1 MTAPRLTRRGLMA
14 ATLATSLVPKAALAA
29 PGSVSLRPAR
39 PRVEWRAQPEGID
52 MLRPRFGWTA
62 EAVDPAAR
70 GLRQTAWR
78 IVVASTEADVTAG
91 RGDIWD
97 SGKIKSAKFGAR
109 LGRDLRLGSQRP
121 YWWSLMLWDERGRAS
136 QWSAPERFFTGVI
149 GDGGWKAKWIA
160 AEPGWPIRIAESR
173 KGAAVEG
180 AKPMPLFRRGF
191 AVRKP
196 VRHAIL
202 SISGLGHYVASINGH
217 ETTQSMLNPG
227 WTDYRKTVLYNSYD
241 VADLLQPGA
250 NAIGVM
256 LGNGMYNVEGVKD
269 RYKKFVGTFGQP
281 KLIAQLAITYTD
293 GTRELIVSDESWVTR
308 PGPITFSSIYGGE
321 DHDAQRE
328 IANWNRA
335 EAATEGW
342 SPVLLVDGPPGRLKA
357 QGIPPMTVDTIY
369 PTVRITEP
377 KPGVFVY
384 DFGKNAAS
392 RLALKVRGPAGATIR
407 LSPSEVLGSDGLIA
421 PRSIGARPGL
431 PVYYAYTLAGRGEEV
446 WRPRFMYC
454 GSRYLQVEGAV
465 PAERAGPNDVAVVSL
480 ASEFVHTDLR
490 QSGRF
495 ESSQELLVQVHDLIK
510 QAVLSNS
517 ASVFTD
523 CPHREKLGWLEQ
535 DQLNA
540 ETVLYIEDG
549 VTLYE
554 KTIADIVDAQLP
566 SGQIPEIAP
575 EFVQFLGVDE
585 MYRDSPEWGGAVVIA
600 AWKTYRMYGD
610 PSVLES
616 GYPAMRRYADHIE
629 GKRTGD
635 GLVVY
640 GLGDWLDLGPRAE
653 GKRTQLTTMGVT
665 ATATYYQM
673 LTCLVEIARLLGR
686 PAAEVADFQRRAA
699 NVKAAFNAAYFH
711 ADKGSY
717 DTGSQTANAM
727 PLALG
732 MVPAGQEKRVL
743 ASLVADIRSRG
754 DHVSAGDIGFH
765 YVVRALAEH
774 GAPEV
779 LHGMLSRTDAPS
791 YGAQVMAGATAL
803 TENWDP
809 KLGGSQNHF
818 MLGHALAWLY
828 IGLAGIKVDFWNR
841 AAPAITIAPQT
852 VPGLESAGASY
863 DSVLGPIRSA
873 WRRQG
878 MAIRFEIEVPPGA
891 QAVIR
896 LPVPL
901 GRIRESGAP
910 ARSAAGVV
918 KALDMAGTATLIVG
932 SGRYVFEAAAA

>member
-14 ATLATSLVPKAALAA
+14 ATLATSLMPKVALAA
-29 PGSVSLRPAR
+29 PGAGRLRPSR
-39 PRVEWRAQPEGID
+39 PRVEWRVRPEGID

-62 EAVDPAAR
+62 EATDATAR
-70 GLRQTAWR
+70 GVRQSAWR
-78 IVVASTEADVTAG
+78 IVVASTEADAAAG

-97 SGKIKSAKFGAR
+97 SGKVKSAKFGAR
-109 LGRDLRLGSQRP
+109 PGRDLRLGAQAP
-121 YWWSLMLWDERGRAS
+121 YWWSVMLWDEQGHPS
-136 QWSAPERFFTGVI
+136 GWIAPERFVTGVL
-149 GDGGWKAKWIA
+149 GTGAWKAKWIA

-173 KGAAVEG
+173 KGAPADG
-180 AKPMPLFRRGF
+180 AKPMPLFRRAF

-202 SISGLGHYVASINGH
+202 SASGLGHYAVSINGR

-241 VADLLQPGA
+241 VTGLLQPGA

-281 KLIAQLAITYTD
+281 RLIAQLAITYED
-293 GTRELIVSDESWVTR
+293 GTQELIVSDESWVTR

-321 DHDAQRE
+321 DHDARRE
-328 IANWNRA
+328 IANWDRA
-335 EAATEGW
+335 GVAAEDW
-342 SPVLLVDGPPGRLKA
+342 SPVLVVEGPPGTLKA
-357 QGIPPMTVDTIY
+357 QGIPPITVDTTY
-369 PTVRITEP
+369 ATARITEP

-392 RLALKVRGPAGATIR
+392 RPVLKVRGPAGATIR
-407 LSPSEVLGSDGLIA
+407 LSPSEVLGDDGTIA

-446 WRPRFMYC
+446 WRPRFTYC
-454 GSRYLQVEGAV
+454 GSRYLQIEGAM
-465 PAERAGPNDVAVVSL
+465 PADRAGPNDVAVL
-480 ASEFVHTDLR
+480 GLESEFVHTDLP
-490 QSGRF
+490 QGGRF
-495 ESSQELLVQVHDLIK
+495 ESSQALLVQVHDLIK

-535 DQLNA
+535 DHLNA
-540 ETVLYIEDG
+540 ETVLYVEDG

-585 MYRDSPEWGGAVVIA
+585 IYRDSPEWGGAVVIA

-610 PSVLES
+610 PRILEI

-629 GKRTGD
+629 SKRTAD

-653 GKRTQLTTMGVT
+653 GGRTQLTTMGVT
-665 ATATYYQM
+665 GTATYYQM
-673 LTCLVEIARLLGR
+673 LTYLVEIARLLGR
-686 PAAEVADFQRRAA
+686 PASEVAGFQRRAA
-699 NVKAAFNAAYFH
+699 SVKAAFNATYFH

-754 DHVSAGDIGFH
+754 DHVTAGDIGFH

-779 LHGMLSRTDAPS
+779 LHAMLSRTDAPS

-809 KLGGSQNHF
+809 KRGGSQNHF

-828 IGLAGIKVDFWNR
+828 SGLGGITLDFWDS

-852 VPGLESAGASY
+852 VPGLESAAASY

-878 MAIRFEIEVPPGA
+878 GAIRFEIEVPAGA
-891 QAVIR
+891 QAAVR
-896 LPVPL
+896 LPAPL
-901 GRIRESGAP
+901 GGIREGGAP
-910 ARSAAGVV
+910 AANAVGVLKAADKAGV
-918 KALDMAGTATLIVG
+918 ATLTIG

>member
-1 MTAPRLTRRGLMA
+1 MSGPNLTRRGVMA

-29 PGSVSLRPAR
+29 PGGASLRPVKL
-39 PRVEWRAQPEGID
+39 RVEWRARPEGID
-52 MLRPRFGWTA
+52 MVRPRFGWTA
-62 EAVDPAAR
+62 EAADSAAR
-70 GLRQTAWR
+70 GLRQSAWR
-78 IVVASTEADVTAG
+78 IVVASTEVNAASG

-97 SGKIKSAKFGAR
+97 SGRVKSGKFGAR
-109 LGRDLRLGSQRP
+109 PGRDLRLGSQAP
-121 YWWSLMLWDERGRAS
+121 HWWALMLWDEQGRAS
-136 QWSAPERFFTGVI
+136 QWSAPERFVTGVI
-149 GDGGWKAKWIA
+149 GAGGWTAKWIA

-173 KGAAVEG
+173 RGAAAEG
-180 AKPMPLFRRGF
+180 AKPMPLFRRAF

-202 SISGLGHYVASINGH
+202 SISGLGHYAASINGR

-241 VADLLQPGA
+241 VAALLQPGA

-256 LGNGMYNVEGVKD
+256 LGNGMYNVEGVKE

-281 KLIAQLAITYTD
+281 KLIAQLAILYED

-321 DHDAQRE
+321 DHDARRE
-328 IANWNRA
+328 IANWDRA
-335 EAATEGW
+335 DAAPEGW
-342 SPVLLVDGPPGRLKA
+342 SPVLVVEGPPGRLKA
-357 QGIPPMTVDTIY
+357 QGIPPMTVDTTY
-369 PTVRITEP
+369 PTARVTEP

-384 DFGKNAAS
+384 DFGKNASS
-392 RLALKVRGPAGATIR
+392 RLVLKVRGPAGVTIR
-407 LSPSEVLGSDGLIA
+407 MSPSEVLGADGTIA

-431 PVYYAYTLAGRGEEV
+431 PVYYAYTLAGRGEET
-446 WRPRFMYC
+446 WRPSFMYC

-465 PAERAGPNDVAVVSL
+465 PADRAGPNDAAVVSL
-480 ASEFVHTDLR
+480 ASEFVHTDLH
-490 QSGRF
+490 QGGRF
-495 ESSQELLVQVHDLIK
+495 DSSQALLVQVHDLIK

-535 DQLNA
+535 DHLNA
-540 ETVLYIEDG
+540 ETVLYVEDG

-610 PSVLES
+610 RTVLEI

-629 GKRTGD
+629 GKRTKD
-635 GLVVY
+635 GLVDY

-673 LTCLVEIARLLGR
+673 LTCLVDIARLLGR
-686 PAAEVADFQRRAA
+686 PTAEIADFQRRAA
-699 NVKAAFNAAYFH
+699 SVKAAFNTAWFH
-711 ADKGSY
+711 AGKGSY

-743 ASLVADIRSRG
+743 ASLIADIRGRD
-754 DHVSAGDIGFH
+754 DHVTAGDIGFH

-779 LHGMLSRTDAPS
+779 LHAMLSRTDAPS

-818 MLGHALAWLY
+818 MLGHGLAWLY
-828 IGLAGIKVDFWNR
+828 SGLAGIKLDFWDD

-852 VPGLESAGASY
+852 VAGLESAGASY
-863 DSVLGPIRSA
+863 DSVLGAIRSA

-878 MAIRFEIEVPPGA
+878 GRIRFEIEIPAGA
-891 QAVIR
+891 QAVVR
-896 LPVPL
+896 LPARLADLREGGVPA
-901 GRIRESGAP
+901 IGAK
-910 ARSAAGVV
+910 GVV
-918 KALDMAGTATLIVG
+918 RARDEGGAAAFTVG
-932 SGRYVFEAAAA
+932 SGRYVFEATA